1 MFSWCEWGISQIEGV
16 VNDRTKYKNIDKT
29 NVYRRKVIVIV
40 KRLKGS

>member
-16 VNDRTKYKNIDKT
+16 VKDRTKYNNIDKT